1 MNNILRLCLDLNI
14 WCAVLLAKK
23 KGWENTACQSLVN
36 IVQKG
41 ICELG
46 CVQLIISYEMLDR
59 LYLVLVNKMGV
70 SESTAQDYVRT
81 IQAYAEAGII
91 GGPQLTLGGTG
102 VIPLRDVEDR
112 HVLETALAGNASV
125 LVTKNLKDFLSK
137 DTHII
142 EVEKHLIYSNSGKSL
157 HIVHP
162 YLMTEWIRTDNIPNV
177 NKLLRI

>member
-14 WCAVLLAKK
+14 WCAVVLANK
-23 KGWENTACQSLVN
+23 KGWQNTACQSLVN

-41 ICELG
+41 TCELG
-46 CVQLIISYEMLDR
+46 SVQLIISWGMLNH
-59 LYLVLVNKMGV
+59 LYFVLVNKMGV
-70 SESTAQDYVRT
+70 SESTAQYYVRI
-81 IQAYAEAGII
+81 IQAYAEAGIV

-102 VIPLRDVEDR
+102 VIPLRDIEDR
-112 HVLETALAGNASV
+112 HVLETALAGDASV

-142 EVEKHLIYSNSGKSL
+142 EVEKHLIYSNSGTSL

-162 YLMTEWIRTDNIPNV
+162 YLMTEWIRQNNIPNV
-177 NKLLRI
+177 NIKFD